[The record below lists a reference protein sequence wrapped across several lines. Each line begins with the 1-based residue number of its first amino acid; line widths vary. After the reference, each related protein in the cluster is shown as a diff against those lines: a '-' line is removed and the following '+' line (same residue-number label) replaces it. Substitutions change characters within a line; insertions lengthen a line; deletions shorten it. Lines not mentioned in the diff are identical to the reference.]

1 MKQYFL
7 LPIAAAFM
15 VSPALAQSSNTNSGN
30 LETRDDV
37 IRGAEESERPGVFD
51 FDRRDRRE
59 LRTGRSAAEDSGSNS
74 DNLVTGEEVRRG
86 AERSSRH
93 RSNFFDNAADDFG
106 NLFD

>member
-7 LPIAAAFM
+7 LPVAAMFLI
-15 VSPALAQSSNTNSGN
+15 SPALAQSSNTNSGN
-30 LETRDDV
+30 LQSREDV
-37 IRGAEESERPGVFD
+37 IRGAEELELRGTPD
-51 FDRRDRRE
+51 FDRRE
-59 LRTGRSAAEDSGSNS
+59 LRTGRSSAEESGSNS

-93 RSNFFDNAADDFG
+93 RSNFFNNATRDFE